1 MDDHVANIGEC
12 MKRQRSRLL
21 GTVIATGALLAACTA
36 NIGGVE
42 ESKPRGRG
50 GSATSTGTGAGAT
63 TGVGAGG
70 ATGVGAGGSTGT
82 GTGAGGAG
90 GSGTTGTGAAGGT
103 GPGTGGTTGGAG
115 GAPPTPPPEFVPQTA
130 GLRRLTIPQ
139 YRNALRDLFGPDG
152 TVTTEFEHDTM
163 LSGFASIGAARV
175 SLSAKITEQFEASAL
190 AVAKQVLSNTAT
202 RGALLGCTPAAV
214 TDDAC
219 TRTFVQKLGRR
230 AWRRSL
236 VEEEIVQY
244 IAIARTAQTQ
254 LNDFFGG
261 LQYALAG
268 ILQSPHFIYRVEL
281 GQPDAAQPARVVFS
295 DHELATRLSFFL
307 WNSTPDDALLDAAD
321 ARQLSQGS
329 GLATQAQRLLA
340 SPRIQTAM
348 ETFFSE
354 FYRLGELDELTLLPT
369 LFPQMTATVGAAMR
383 GETLRFLNDIAFVRG
398 ADFREI
404 FDGRTTFVNKEM
416 ASLYGL
422 PAPAGTDYAA
432 TMLPDNGMRA
442 GLLGQASFLSVSSQ
456 PNRSSPTRRGKF
468 IREMMLCQSIPTPPP
483 DVTPFPDA
491 APGTA
496 REKLTSHR
504 QNPACASCHAVMD
517 PIGLAL
523 EHFDG
528 IGAFR
533 TTDKGLAIDATGE
546 LDGVTFDG
554 PRQLGAALKNHPESA
569 ACIARQIYRY
579 AMAHVENAGEEAA
592 IITLSKA
599 FQDSGYR
606 FRALVEGVVKNP
618 AFIYAA
624 KPAP

>member
-1 MDDHVANIGEC
+1 MDDHVANVGEC
-12 MKRQRSRLL
+12 TKRRRSRLSDA
-21 GTVIATGALLAACTA
+21 VIATAIGALFAACSA
-36 NIGGVE
+36 EIGGVDNDR
-42 ESKPRGRG
+42 PRSRG
-50 GSATSTGTGAGAT
+50 GSTTSTGTGAGGAT

-70 ATGVGAGGSTGT
+70 STGVGAGGSTGT
-82 GTGAGGAG
+82 GTGSG
-90 GSGTTGTGAAGGT
+90 GSGPGTGGTGA
-103 GPGTGGTTGGAG
+103 GGTTGGAG
-115 GAPPTPPPEFVPQTA
+115 GAGGAPPPPPAEFVPQAA

-139 YRNALRDLFGPDG
+139 YRNAIRDLFGADV
-152 TVTTEFEHDTM
+152 TVATEFEPDTM

-175 SLSAKITEQFEASAL
+175 GLSAKITEQFETSAL
-190 AVAKQVLSNTAT
+190 AIAKQVLTNTAT
-202 RGALLGCTPAAV
+202 RGALVGCTPAAV

-219 TRTFVQKLGRR
+219 TRTFVTKMGRR
-230 AWRRSL
+230 AWRRPL
-236 VEEEIVQY
+236 VEEEILQY
-244 IAIARTAQTQ
+244 IGIARTAQTQ

-261 LQYALAG
+261 LQYGLAG

-281 GQPDAAQPARVVFS
+281 GKPDTVQPARLAFS

-307 WNSTPDDALLDAAD
+307 WNSTPDDQLLDAAD
-321 ARQLSQGS
+321 ARQLTQGG
-329 GLATQAQRLLA
+329 GLTVQAQRLLA
-340 SPRIQTAM
+340 STRIQSAM

-354 FYRLGELDELTLLPT
+354 FYRLWELDELTLLPS
-369 LFPQMTATVGAAMR
+369 LFPQMTATVGPAMR

-404 FDGRTTFVNKEM
+404 FDGRGTFVNKEL
-416 ASLYGL
+416 AGLYGV
-422 PAPAGTDYAA
+422 PAPAGTDYVA

-442 GLLGQASFLSVSSQ
+442 GLLGHGSFLSVSSQ

-504 QNPACASCHAVMD
+504 QNAACAGCHAIMD

-523 EHFDG
+523 ENFDG

-533 TTDKGLAIDATGE
+533 TNDKGLPIDATGE
-546 LDGVTFDG
+546 LDGVQFDG
-554 PRQLGAALKNHPESA
+554 PRQLGAALKNHPESGP
-569 ACIARQIYRY
+569 CIARQIYRY

-599 FQDSGYR
+599 FKDSGYR
-606 FRALVEGVVKNP
+606 FRALVEGVVTSP
-618 AFIYAA
+618 AFVYAA

>member
-1 MDDHVANIGEC
+1 MDDHVANVGEC
-12 MKRQRSRLL
+12 TKRRRSRLGDAVL
-21 GTVIATGALLAACTA
+21 ATVMSALFAACSGD
-36 NIGGVE
+36 IGGVDNDR
-42 ESKPRGRG
+42 PRSRG
-50 GSATSTGTGAGAT
+50 GSPTATGT
-63 TGVGAGG
+63 GAGG
-70 ATGVGAGGSTGT
+70 ATGVGTGGSTGT
-82 GTGAGGAG
+82 GTGGP
-90 GSGTTGTGAAGGT
+90 GTSTGTGAGTGAGGT
-103 GPGTGGTTGGAG
+103 GTGAGGTGAGGTGGAG
-115 GAPPTPPPEFVPQTA
+115 GAGGVAPPPLPEFVPQAA

-139 YRNALRDLFGPDG
+139 YRNAIRDLFGPDG
-152 TVTTEFEHDTM
+152 TVTTEFEPDTM

-175 SLSAKITEQFEASAL
+175 GLSAKITEQFETSAL
-190 AVAKQVLSNTAT
+190 AIAKQVLSNTAT
-202 RGALLGCTPAAV
+202 RGALVGCTPAAV

-230 AWRRSL
+230 AWRRAL
-236 VEEEIVQY
+236 VEAEIVQF
-244 IAIARTAQTQ
+244 ITIARTAQTQ

-281 GQPDAAQPARVVFS
+281 GQPDAAQPTRVVFT
-295 DHELATRLSFFL
+295 DHELASRLSFFL
-307 WNSTPDDALLDAAD
+307 WNSTPDDQLLDAAD
-321 ARQLSQGS
+321 ARQLTQG
-329 GLATQAQRLLA
+329 GLTVQAQRLLT
-340 SPRIQTAM
+340 STRVQSAM
-348 ETFFSE
+348 ETFFTE
-354 FYRLGELDELTLLPT
+354 FYRLWELDELGLLT
-369 LFPQMTATVGAAMR
+369 SLFPQMTATVGPAMR

-404 FDGRTTFVNKEM
+404 FDGRGTFVNKEL

-422 PAPAGTDYAA
+422 PAPAGTDYVA

-504 QNPACASCHAVMD
+504 QNPACAGCHAVMD

-523 EHFDG
+523 ENFDG

-533 TTDKGLAIDATGE
+533 TNDKGLAIDATGE
-546 LDGVTFDG
+546 LDGVMFDG
-554 PRQLGAALKNHPESA
+554 PRQLGTALKNHPDSC
-569 ACIARQIYRY
+569 ACIARQLYRY

-606 FRALVEGVVKNP
+606 FRALVENVVKSP
-618 AFIYAA
+618 AFVYAA